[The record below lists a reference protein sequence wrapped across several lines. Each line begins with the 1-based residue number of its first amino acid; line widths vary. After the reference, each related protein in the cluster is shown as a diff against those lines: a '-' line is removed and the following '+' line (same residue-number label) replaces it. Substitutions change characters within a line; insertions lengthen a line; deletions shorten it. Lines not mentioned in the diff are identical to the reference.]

1 MSTPLP
7 IAAQIDCTI
16 LHGFPEYAA
25 YALLTCF
32 GEPFVHREVVYE
44 IMSMPI
50 SQTFACRLVPK
61 KTPALA
67 KAHAKGDKGRFRPAW
82 SKRELRSETS

>member
-1 MSTPLP
+1 M
-7 IAAQIDCTI
+7 
-16 LHGFPEYAA
+16 
-25 YALLTCF
+25 
-32 GEPFVHREVVYE
+32 HREVVYE

-50 SQTFACRLVPK
+50 SQNFACRLVPK